1 MIAVVNGYPC
11 NSSCD
16 VAVARRNVDPRN
28 PHNDP
33 AKAEQL
39 AEADAL
45 KGKTPPRRAERPNAG
60 QRSRVRSSAAAQP
73 ASTGGFLRLISRHW
87 RH

>member
-1 MIAVVNGYPC
+1 MFAVVNGYPC

-45 KGKTPPRRAERPNAG
+45 KGKTPRDAPNDPT
-60 QRSRVRSSAAAQP
+60 RVNAVESAAAP
-73 ASTGGFLRLISRHW
+73 RLNPHRLVDFYA
-87 RH
+87 